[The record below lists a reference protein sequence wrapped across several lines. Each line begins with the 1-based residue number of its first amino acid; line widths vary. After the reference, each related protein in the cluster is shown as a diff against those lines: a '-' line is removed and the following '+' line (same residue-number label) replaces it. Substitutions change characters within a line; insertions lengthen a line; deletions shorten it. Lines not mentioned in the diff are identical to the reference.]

1 MENLRKILKSYEKWV
16 AANPE
21 TVCDVETTT
30 KWISYFIAGRISD
43 SNVVSELVY
52 TLSNILVLYN
62 DRIIDKSQQGKL
74 ISDLQPVQL
83 EASTSAF
90 ARSNNKKAKYI
101 YRLKVMLTTL
111 EYCEVFIEISAKRI
125 FGNKGKWL
133 FIAFVQFA
141 KAAGRFFILKHSTE
155 KLITTPTLPA
165 LNRRAIIKKQKNALK
180 NGLIVEDSSERNGN
194 LKSNVFGENSSTFQL
209 KRSGRVIRKVEGAP
223 PLQYRDFKLAEEQQ
237 QLENGR
243 NAVDF
248 RLIQAE
254 YIYIAKPLI
263 HLATMGLFGEKRWKQ
278 FVVSLTLDLI
288 SIRMYHQQRQ
298 QMNKEQ
304 KLELSRRCINL
315 LLYLVRSPFYE
326 RVTQSRLDRMLGFV
340 ADNVPLIKMIAGPL
354 REYLPYWQGTYFYL
368 WAT

>member
-1 MENLRKILKSYEKWV
+1 MENLKNILKSYEKWV

-43 SNVVSELVY
+43 SNLVSELVY

-62 DRIIDKSQQGKL
+62 DRIIDKSQPSKL
-74 ISDLQPVQL
+74 ISDLQPVNF

-111 EYCEVFIEISAKRI
+111 EYCEVFIEISARRI
-125 FGNKGKWL
+125 FGIKGKWL
-133 FIAFVQFA
+133 FVTLVQFA

-155 KLITTPTLPA
+155 KIVTTPALPA

-180 NGLIVEDSSERNGN
+180 NGLIIEDSSERNGKLN
-194 LKSNVFGENSSTFQL
+194 TNVFGESSSTFQL

-223 PLQYRDFKLAEEQQ
+223 PLQYRNFKVAEEQQ
-237 QLENGR
+237 LENAS
-243 NAVDF
+243 NSVSF
-248 RLIQAE
+248 RLVQAE
-254 YIYIAKPLI
+254 YLYIAKPLI
-263 HLATMGLFGEKRWKQ
+263 HLAAMGLFGQKRWKQ
-278 FVVSLTLDLI
+278 YIVSLSLDLA
-288 SIRMYHQQRQ
+288 SIRMYHQHRQ
-298 QMNKEQ
+298 QMSKEQ
-304 KLELSRRCINL
+304 KLELSRRCINF

-326 RVTQSRLDRMLGFV
+326 RITQSRLDRMLGFV
-340 ADNVPLIKMIAGPL
+340 ADNVPLIKMVAGPL

-368 WAT
+368 WST